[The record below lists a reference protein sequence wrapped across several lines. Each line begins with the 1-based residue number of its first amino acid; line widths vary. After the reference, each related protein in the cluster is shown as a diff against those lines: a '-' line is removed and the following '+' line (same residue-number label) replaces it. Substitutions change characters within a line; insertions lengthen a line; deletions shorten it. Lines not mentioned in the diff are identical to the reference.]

1 MLVKKIRVT
10 LQPGAPYHFNSIS
23 PMYQGGSLTLKSF
36 KVESGRVEWFIET
49 NRGHLIEGRAK
60 GEREIP
66 LWPGSW
72 ITLAIPLKIHVRDS
86 GNAPEFIVCIPGS
99 IIEKQ

>member
-1 MLVKKIRVT
+1 MMVKKRVT
-10 LQPGAPYHFNSIS
+10 LQPGSPYNFKSIS
-23 PMYQGGSLTLKSF
+23 PLYQSGSLTLRSF

-66 LWPGSW
+66 LWPESW

-86 GNAPEFIVCIPGS
+86 GNAPEFIICIPGS
-99 IIEKQ
+99 IIEQ